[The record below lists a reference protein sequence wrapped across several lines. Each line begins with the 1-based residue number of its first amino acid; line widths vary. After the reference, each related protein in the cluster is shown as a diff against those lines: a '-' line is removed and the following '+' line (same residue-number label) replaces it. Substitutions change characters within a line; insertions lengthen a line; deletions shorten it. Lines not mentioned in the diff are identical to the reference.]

1 MKQIKEEAKRLY
13 KDDGVCGLYRHRE
26 RSAYIAGATAQAEKY
41 QNEVDFLKE
50 TLSAIRLH
58 VQSLEREIKILDG
71 ALDQHL
77 KP

>member
-1 MKQIKEEAKRLY
+1 MESTKEELQSEVERL
-13 KDDGVCGLYRHRE
+13 KVE
-26 RSAYIAGATAQAEKY
+26 
-41 QNEVDFLKE
+41 NDFLKE